1 MSNYL
6 IKNNRFDESL
16 KHLKEILDM
25 GLESKEVYNS
35 LGVSYKGLDDDDNA
49 KKMFQKS
56 LGLDPNFTLAQKNL
70 DSLD

>member
-1 MSNYL
+1 
-6 IKNNRFDESL
+6 
-16 KHLKEILDM
+16 M

-70 DSLD
+70 DSLN